1 MGAGHKVSITVSI
14 TGAVAPPT
22 PHRHTRDARLT
33 DAARIVI
40 HPRRRAGTGPRFL
53 RGVFR
58 AAGERMRSGDE
69 ARGRGEQTG
78 QHRTFRRP
86 PPSPSP
92 LFNIQLFS
100 TAISDYRGFT
110 TYDEK
115 FGRKSEDRGPLSR
128 GVETAEFGA
137 AV

>member
-1 MGAGHKVSITVSI
+1 MTNKQIN
-14 TGAVAPPT
+14 
-22 PHRHTRDARLT
+22 
-33 DAARIVI
+33 
-40 HPRRRAGTGPRFL
+40 
-53 RGVFR
+53 
-58 AAGERMRSGDE
+58 E

-86 PPSPSP
+86 PPSPR
-92 LFNIQLFS
+92 FNIQLFS